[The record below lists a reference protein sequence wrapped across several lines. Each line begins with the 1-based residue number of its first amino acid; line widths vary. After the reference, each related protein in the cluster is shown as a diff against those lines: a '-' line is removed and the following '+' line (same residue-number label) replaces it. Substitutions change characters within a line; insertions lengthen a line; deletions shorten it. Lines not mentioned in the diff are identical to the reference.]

1 MAIDAQEELAGDVHH
16 LAVAVLVLSR
26 QNSHGADTERVA
38 HGGQLQQLGQVQG
51 AAVIQGLC
59 PAMQGGPADR
69 AGLGIIRVIVCAAF
83 ALPGEQGLSFSRL
96 VLLLEARGSAQAVPA

>member
-1 MAIDAQEELAGDVHH
+1 MAVNAQEELAGDVHH
-16 LAVAVLVLSR
+16 LAIAVLVLSR
-26 QNSHGADTERVA
+26 QNCHGADAERVA

-59 PAMQGGPADR
+59 PAVQGGPADS
-69 AGLGIIRVIVCAAF
+69 AGLGIVRVVVCAAF

-96 VLLLEARGSAQAVPA
+96 VLFLEARGSAQAVPA